1 MKTAFYL
8 LSATVLASQAKFH
21 RPTENQIARPIPHAI
36 PMEIFNN
43 EEETFTDSITESLFS
58 WGSITS
64 ALSNAAHSAET
75 AVTST
80 ASNVAS
86 TVSNAASSAASTVKN
101 AASSAASTVSS
112 AVSSAASTVGTTVT
126 SAVNQAGQ
134 AISTAT
140 QSAGNDANAVGSQV
154 ANAAADVGK
163 EFQTVADDFA
173 NGQSLVQA
181 AQDWSQVNWQ
191 TGAGIAQAIQAT
203 AEGLNTFFED
213 LNNLTGGHL
222 TPQDLENAA
231 AILGLTIPDGA
242 IAIKAGEIILNL
254 GDNAEDITT
263 YVQGIAQGFQTKN
276 YMEVITDGF
285 ELFQIIKSASA
296 TDRKSVV

>member
-21 RPTENQIARPIPHAI
+21 RPTEHQVAHPVPLTL
-36 PMEIFNN
+36 PMEHFNN
-43 EEETFTDSITESLFS
+43 QEETFTESITESLFS
-58 WGSITS
+58 WSSITS
-64 ALSNAAHSAET
+64 AVSNTANSAES
-75 AVTST
+75 AITST

-86 TVSNAASSAASTVKN
+86 SISSAASSAASTVKN
-101 AASSAASTVSS
+101 AASSAASTVSG
-112 AVSSAASTVGTTVT
+112 AVSSAASTVGSTVT

-134 AISTAT
+134 AISSAT
-140 QSAGNDANAVGSQV
+140 NSAGNDATNVGQQV
-154 ANAAADVGK
+154 AGVAA
-163 EFQTVADDFA
+163 EVAQEMSAVANDFE

-191 TGAGIAQAIQAT
+191 TGAGIPQAIQAT
-203 AEGLNTFFED
+203 AEGLNTFFDD
-213 LNNLTGGHL
+213 LNALTGGHL
-222 TPQDLENAA
+222 TQQDLENAA

-263 YVQGIAQGFQTKN
+263 YVQGIANGFQTKN

-285 ELFQIIKSASA
+285 ELFQIIQSASSA
-296 TDRKSVV
+296 SSNSF